1 MAAEYTAIASQTVQ
15 PGQAVVFTGTT
26 IPCNLGL
33 VNHSDE
39 TPTFVL
45 TGSKCRRRRANYF
58 VDFGANIA
66 VPTGGTVGPIS
77 VAFAVDGAPMPVS
90 QMIVTPAAAGDF
102 FNVSRAMTVPIFS
115 GCCQTLTVVNTSD
128 IPIEI
133 SNANI
138 VIDRPDLR

>member
-1 MAAEYTAIASQTVQ
+1 MAAEYTAVGNQTVQ

-33 VNHSDE
+33 VNHADE

-66 VPTGGTVGPIS
+66 VPEGGTVGPIS

-102 FNVSRAMTVPIFS
+102 FNANRAMTVPIFS